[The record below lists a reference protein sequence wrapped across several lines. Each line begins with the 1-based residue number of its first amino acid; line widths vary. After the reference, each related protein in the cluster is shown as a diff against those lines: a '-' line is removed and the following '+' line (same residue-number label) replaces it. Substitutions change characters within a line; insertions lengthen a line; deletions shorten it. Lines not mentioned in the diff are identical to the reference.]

1 MKTKW
6 LRLKDSRIASLTSCA
21 HLLGAV
27 ATIAFVL
34 LSTNASLAQGQLATD
49 ASKMKS
55 EKAPNPISVAARPLN
70 TKPDSSSFGGEG
82 LSACNQTEA
91 KSFGLRSPGGKPLV
105 QFDKCYRGRAH
116 NVCLSKAL
124 SVMMASLRR
133 DYEKLVE
140 TNYPSI
146 ASTSGVCA
154 FKISQLS
161 DDFETSKAFHAR
173 YKALV
178 EGYDER
184 LRCTDLV
191 LKSLEKVALPDL
203 PNVEKI
209 VKSMAED
216 LKSDVAQFAKERQ
229 AADELLA
236 KVTESQKT
244 LEVQSDVH
252 RAMCMAPDGVGEEL
266 RDQAR
271 SKDAHLQGAEP
282 VVLRNEGARRR

>member
-1 MKTKW
+1 MKVKW
-6 LRLKDSRIASLTSCA
+6 LRAKDSRVTSLARCT

-27 ATIAFVL
+27 ATVAFVL
-34 LSTNASLAQGQLATD
+34 LSANASLAQGLLGTD
-49 ASKMKS
+49 GSKPKA
-55 EKAPNPISVAARPLN
+55 EKAPNPKLLAARPLN
-70 TKPDSSSFGGEG
+70 TKSDSSSLGGEG
-82 LSACNQTEA
+82 LSACNQTEV
-91 KSFGLRSPGGKPLV
+91 KSFGLRSPGGKNLV

-116 NVCLSKAL
+116 NVCLSRAL
-124 SVMMASLRR
+124 SVMMASLQR

-154 FKISQLS
+154 FKLSRLS
-161 DDFETSKAFHAR
+161 DDFETSKAFYVR

-203 PNVEKI
+203 PNLEKI
-209 VKSMAED
+209 VKSMAEE

-229 AADELLA
+229 AAEELLT

-252 RAMCMAPDGVGEEL
+252 RAMCMAPDGGDGEP
-266 RDQAR
+266 RGQAR
-271 SKDAHLQGAEP
+271 SQDAFLQRNEP
-282 VVLRNEGARRR
+282 VALEGARRR

>member
-1 MKTKW
+1 MKVKW
-6 LRLKDSRIASLTSCA
+6 LRAEGSRVTSLARCA
-21 HLLGAV
+21 RLLGAG
-27 ATIAFVL
+27 ATVAFVL
-34 LSTNASLAQGQLATD
+34 LSTNASLAQGLLATD
-49 ASKMKS
+49 ASKPKG
-55 EKAPNPISVAARPLN
+55 EKAPNPKLLAARPLN
-70 TKPDSSSFGGEG
+70 TKPESSSLGGEG
-82 LSACNQTEA
+82 VSACNQTEV
-91 KSFGLRSPGGKPLV
+91 KSFGLRSPGGKNLV

-124 SVMMASLRR
+124 SVMMASLQR

-154 FKISQLS
+154 FKLSQLS

-209 VKSMAED
+209 VKSMAEE

-229 AADELLA
+229 AAEELLA

-252 RAMCMAPDGVGEEL
+252 RAMCMTPDGVDGEP
-266 RDQAR
+266 RGHAR
-271 SKDAHLQGAEP
+271 SQDAFLQTKEP
-282 VVLRNEGARRR
+282 VALEGARRP

>member
-1 MKTKW
+1 MKITW
-6 LRLKDSRIASLTSCA
+6 LRAKDARIISAA
-21 HLLGAV
+21 NFANRLGAV
-27 ATIAFVL
+27 ATVAFVL
-34 LSTNASLAQGQLATD
+34 LSANASLAQGQLGTD
-49 ASKMKS
+49 ASKAKS
-55 EKAPNPISVAARPLN
+55 EKAPNPISVAARLLN
-70 TKPDSSSFGGEG
+70 TKPDNSNFGGEG
-82 LSACNQTEA
+82 LSACNQTEV
-91 KSFGLRSPGGKPLV
+91 KSLVLRSPGGKNLV
-105 QFDKCYRGRAH
+105 QFDKCYKGRAH
-116 NVCLSKAL
+116 NVCLSRVL
-124 SVMMASLRR
+124 SVIMAGLQR

-154 FKISQLS
+154 FKIGQLS

-173 YKALV
+173 YRALV

-229 AADELLA
+229 AADALLA

-252 RAMCMAPDGVGEEL
+252 RAMCVTPDGVDGEP
-266 RDQAR
+266 RRQAR
-271 SKDAHLQGAEP
+271 SQDAFLQGGEP
-282 VVLRNEGARRR
+282 VLLRNEGARRR